1 MFNTSKLQKK
11 TGVKASELEE
21 ELAKT
26 LQHFEQSNNDLKQH
40 LKLVYITSAEQVE
53 HKQADGTLSK
63 YILIRIPFRSLGS
76 FRKVGKNI
84 IDHLEAKFKWP
95 VVMVANRTIVST
107 RGKKLNAP

>member
-11 TGVKASELEE
+11 AGVKASELEE

-53 HKQADGTLSK
+53 HK
-63 YILIRIPFRSLGS
+63 
-76 FRKVGKNI
+76 
-84 IDHLEAKFKWP
+84 
-95 VVMVANRTIVST
+95 
-107 RGKKLNAP
+107 